1 MNMHYFVPD
10 NMDNCLSYSVV
21 SYLKKLKNQAKLEY
35 DKMVALVG
43 IKSSHVTAVPVRFRC
58 VWQHSCLCSVDVEY
72 SESPVSADRSV
83 FV

>member
-35 DKMVALVG
+35 EKMVASVG
-43 IKSSHVTAVPVRFRC
+43 IKSSAVDAVPIRVRC
-58 VWQHSCLCSVDVEY
+58 VLQRLTTY
-72 SESPVSADRSV
+72 TYMY
-83 FV
+83 